1 MKEGNAIEVRNV
13 EKEFR
18 VHLESSNQ
26 LKDAVIFGNRN
37 KVQIRNVLR
46 GVSFE
51 IPKGQAVA
59 LIGKNGCGKSTS
71 LKLLTKILKPNK
83 GEVELKGRVS
93 SLIELGAGFH
103 PDMTGRENIYI
114 NASIFGIKHKE
125 VDKRIDSIIRFSELE
140 DVIDTP
146 VRTYSSG
153 MYMRLAFSVAIN
165 VNADILLIDEILAV
179 GDSAFQEKCFNKLL
193 ELKRSGLTIVIVSH
207 SLGQVKR
214 ICDRC
219 IWIKDGLIQM
229 DDDVNKVC
237 DEYEY
242 AMDEG
247 RRERA
252 RLEAEQILKEQ
263 EERKKLEEEKR
274 RAEEER
280 KKEELKRK
288 EAEELERK
296 KEKER
301 LALEEEKRRKQEELN
316 ATCWQVSPQCCADA
330 HREGNFKAKF
340 TEIKMLDVNG
350 NLCTEF
356 NVGDTINIEAFFCNM
371 DINSEL
377 KFVLC
382 ITRKDGLFCFGTSS
396 SALKKQFIKTKKQA
410 KICFNLSNF
419 LLNDGK
425 YFIDI
430 YIEDSNKNK
439 LDCCYSIIEF
449 KMNSVEKNTVG
460 IFNSPC
466 EFLYL

>member
-37 KVQIRNVLR
+37 KVQVRNVLR

-193 ELKRSGLTIVIVSH
+193 DLKRSGLTIVIVSH

-229 DDDVNKVC
+229 DGDVNKVC
-237 DEYEY
+237 DEYEHD
-242 AMDEG
+242 MFESSQERVKKEVQQTNDETLCVQDG
-247 RRERA
+247 SIDDFSCFEITSQCSAFAKREYVGPA
-252 RLEAEQILKEQ
+252 RILNIMMLDKDGNPNTVFHTGDEVKIVVDFDSPD
-263 EERKKLEEEKR
+263 KKLPLNVVLGFNNEVGYCFFGTASGLITKKYIFVEGKKR
-274 RAEEER
+274 I
-280 KKEELKRK
+280 
-288 EAEELERK
+288 
-296 KEKER
+296 
-301 LALEEEKRRKQEELN
+301 
-316 ATCWQVSPQCCADA
+316 CFY
-330 HREGNFKAKF
+330 FKSL
-340 TEIKMLDVNG
+340 IINNG
-350 NLCTEF
+350 TY
-356 NVGDTINIEAFFCNM
+356 NISVA
-371 DINSEL
+371 IRNSEMKL
-377 KFVLC
+377 IDKCHSVISFRMLASDDKFFGVCCQDC
-382 ITRKDGLFCFGTSS
+382 ILEMSEE
-396 SALKKQFIKTKKQA
+396 
-410 KICFNLSNF
+410 N
-419 LLNDGK
+419 
-425 YFIDI
+425 
-430 YIEDSNKNK
+430 
-439 LDCCYSIIEF
+439 
-449 KMNSVEKNTVG
+449 
-460 IFNSPC
+460 
-466 EFLYL
+466 